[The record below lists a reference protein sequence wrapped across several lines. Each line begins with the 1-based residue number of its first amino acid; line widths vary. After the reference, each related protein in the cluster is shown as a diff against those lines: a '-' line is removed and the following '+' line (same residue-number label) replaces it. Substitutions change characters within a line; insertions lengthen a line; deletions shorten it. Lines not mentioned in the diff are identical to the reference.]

1 MEDFTPN
8 THPVLASLNQKI
20 ADLESKVAKGLELD
34 SERVQSIVRLRNE
47 KTQREDRIKNVFVEA
62 LEDYDE
68 ETVKHLAKQLDI
80 ELTLTKQVEVNV
92 TFTIDLEYE
101 VGEEPDLDWDLE
113 FEVRHDS
120 ISDYQT
126 DIIYSKEIS

>member
-8 THPVLASLNQKI
+8 THPVLTSLNEKI

-34 SERVQSIVRLRNE
+34 AERIQTIVRLRNE
-47 KTQREDRIKNVFVEA
+47 KTQYQDRIKSVFVEA

-68 ETVKHLAKQLDI
+68 ETIKYLASQLDI
-80 ELTLTKQVEVNV
+80 ELTKTKQVEVNV

-101 VGEEPDLDWDLE
+101 IGEEPDLEWDLE
-113 FEVRHDS
+113 FDVRHDS
-120 ISDYQT
+120 IVDYTT
-126 DIIYSKEIS
+126 DVIYSKTS